1 VDGWKT
7 SLRKILYAAFKR
19 NLISEIKV
27 AQLAGY
33 VSEHSGYHHGE
44 ASLNGGIVGMA
55 QEFIGSNNINA
66 LLPLGQ
72 FGTRLKGGK
81 DSASERYIFTK
92 LNAITRAIYPKL
104 DDDVLYYLDDDGLK
118 VEPEYYAPIIPM
130 ILVNG
135 GKGIGTGFSY
145 EGLCYNPTQIIDCL
159 KCKLKSKEYSGDI
172 KPYYEGFK
180 GDIIEYTEKKGDF
193 VYKKYLVKGKYEIVS
208 HDTIKITELPIGTW
222 TETYKAFLETLME
235 DKDKKGKKKKPIVKS
250 YKDSCTDTNIEFM
263 VKMHI
268 GVLPNLV
275 AKKFADNITKLE
287 KVFGLTTTKSTSN
300 MYLFDE
306 KQKLKKYHTIYEII
320 DKYFPVRYKTYEL
333 RKAHMIKT
341 LEQEVKILSN
351 KAKFIQEQIVE
362 PPTLIMRKK
371 KKTEVIAMLKEK
383 GYDVINNDEE
393 YKYLRNMTIDS
404 VEEENYE
411 KLLKL
416 KGEKEIELNKIKE
429 TTIEQMW
436 LSELKTLEKEYAR
449 YKNDRIVRAKGIGAK
464 IKKKKIKKKKKKA

>member
-1 VDGWKT
+1 
-7 SLRKILYAAFKR
+7 
-19 NLISEIKV
+19 
-27 AQLAGY
+27 
-33 VSEHSGYHHGE
+33 
-44 ASLNGGIVGMA
+44 
-55 QEFIGSNNINA
+55 
-66 LLPLGQ
+66 
-72 FGTRLKGGK
+72 
-81 DSASERYIFTK
+81 
-92 LNAITRAIYPKL
+92 
-104 DDDVLYYLDDDGLK
+104 
-118 VEPEYYAPIIPM
+118 
-130 ILVNG
+130 
-135 GKGIGTGFSY
+135 
-145 EGLCYNPTQIIDCL
+145 
-159 KCKLKSKEYSGDI
+159 
-172 KPYYEGFK
+172 
-180 GDIIEYTEKKGDF
+180 
-193 VYKKYLVKGKYEIVS
+193 
-208 HDTIKITELPIGTW
+208 
-222 TETYKAFLETLME
+222 ME
-235 DKDKKGKKKKPIVKS
+235 DKDKRGKKKKPVVKS

-263 VKMHI
+263 VKLHM

-275 AKKFADNITKLE
+275 SKKIDDNITKLE
-287 KVFGLTTTKSTSN
+287 KIFGLTTTKSTSN

-306 KQKLKKYHTIYEII
+306 NQKLKKYHNIYEII

-371 KKTEVIAMLKEK
+371 KKTVVIAMLKEK

-449 YKNDRIVRAKGIGAK
+449 YKNDRVVRAKGIGAK
-464 IKKKKIKKKKKKA
+464 IKKKKIKKKIKKKA